1 MRRYLKLFWIQLR
14 ASATISLQYRFDFLV
29 QGLMSVFWVALALVP
44 LTIVFSEQR
53 QSIAGWSM
61 PEAMVVLG
69 WFTLL
74 KALLEGAINPSLLA
88 VVDHIRKG
96 TLDFVLL
103 KPADSQFLVS
113 TARFEPW
120 RIADIAA
127 ALLIFGYAF
136 WQLGRAPEVGDLVF
150 AGLML
155 VAAGMVIYSLWI
167 LVVSVA
173 FYVVRIDN
181 LTYLITSVFD
191 AARWPISV
199 FSGGLRLVFTFV
211 IPLAVM
217 TTFPA
222 MALLGTLDLATAG
235 VSLVAAIIF
244 SVLARGTWKLA
255 LARYTSASS

>member
-1 MRRYLKLFWIQLR
+1 MRRYLELFWIQLR
-14 ASATISLQYRFDFLV
+14 ASTTIAMQYRFDFLV
-29 QGLMSVFWVALALVP
+29 QGLMSVFWVALALAP

-53 QSIAGWSM
+53 QSIAGWSL

-120 RIADIAA
+120 RAADLLAS
-127 ALLIFGYAF
+127 LLIFGWAF
-136 WQLGRAPEVGDLVF
+136 GQLGRAPAPGDVAIALV
-150 AGLML
+150 LL
-155 VAAGMVIYSLWI
+155 VAAGMVIYSMWI

-173 FYVVRIDN
+173 FYLVRIDN
-181 LTYLITSVFD
+181 LTYLFTSIFD
-191 AARWPISV
+191 AARWPVSV

-222 MALLGTLDLATAG
+222 MALLGTLAPLT
-235 VSLVAAIIF
+235 VLLSLGAAFGF
-244 SVLARGTWKLA
+244 SLLARTGWRLA

>member
-1 MRRYLKLFWIQLR
+1 MPRYLELFWIQLR
-14 ASATISLQYRFDFLV
+14 ASTTIAMQYRFDFLV

-44 LTIVFSEQR
+44 LTIVFSAER
-53 QSIAGWSM
+53 QTIAGWSM

-120 RIADIAA
+120 RAADLVA
-127 ALLIFGYAF
+127 ALLIFVWAF
-136 WQLGRAPEVGDLVF
+136 DRLGRAPSPGDVAV
-150 AGLML
+150 AGLLL
-155 VAAGMVIYSLWI
+155 VAAGLVIYSMWI

-191 AARWPISV
+191 AARWPVSV
-199 FSGGLRLVFTFV
+199 FSGGLQVVFTFV

-222 MALLGTLDLATAG
+222 MALLGTLAPAT
-235 VSLVAAIIF
+235 VPLSLGAALGF
-244 SVLARGTWKLA
+244 SALARFAWRLA